1 MRLLML
7 GVASFALAC
16 ARRPI
21 GALTAEDHARAGRP
35 LEARAALAV
44 AEPSPW
50 TPLDEATLLHAAG
63 RYRESEAAF
72 ARAGAL
78 PVHAVEALA
87 LRRLS
92 ALNRAA
98 AQQSLEP
105 LAEVFPAL
113 GLEALGP
120 QQAAVLVIIERGWAP
135 IPFVG
140 QGSNGVRSEGLFPQP
155 PAPRV
160 TVRLDALPPQEPAL
174 LADETRAW
182 GEATLERLRANDA
195 RAQGFGLDLSA
206 RLAAAFEAR
215 ALWWTAPTQWLITE
229 LRTSPGAHVVLLP
242 EGNTFRERQLDL
254 APGQRQLL
262 VVRP

>member
-1 MRLLML
+1 MRCLP
-7 GVASFALAC
+7 AIAFAFLSC
-16 ARRPI
+16 AGRPI
-21 GALTAEDHARAGRP
+21 GALSAEDHARAGRP
-35 LEARAALAV
+35 LEARAALA
-44 AEPSPW
+44 AEEATPW
-50 TPLDEATLLHAAG
+50 TPLEEATLLHAAG

-72 ARAGAL
+72 ARVGAL
-78 PVHAVEALA
+78 PLHALEALA
-87 LRRLS
+87 VRRLS

-98 AQQSLEP
+98 AQQMLEP

-113 GLEALGP
+113 ALQPLGR
-120 QQAAVLVIIERGWAP
+120 QEAAVLVLIERGWAP

-140 QGSNGVRSEGLFPQP
+140 QAAGGGATEGLFPQP

-174 LADETRAW
+174 LADDTRAW
-182 GEATLERLRANDA
+182 GEATLQRLRGNDA
-195 RAQGFGLDLSA
+195 RFSLDPSA
-206 RLAAAFEAR
+206 RLAAAFQAR
-215 ALWWTAPTQWLITE
+215 TLWWTAPTQWLITE

-242 EGNTFRERQLDL
+242 EGNTLRERQLEL